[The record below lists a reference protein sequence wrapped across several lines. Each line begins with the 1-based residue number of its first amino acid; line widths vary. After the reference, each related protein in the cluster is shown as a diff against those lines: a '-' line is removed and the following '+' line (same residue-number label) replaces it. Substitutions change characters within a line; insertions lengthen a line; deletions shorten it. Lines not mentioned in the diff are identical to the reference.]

1 MQGTTVNTYIQGTSI
16 TLATTGP
23 FTALDGTIID
33 PDRVWIG
40 FQVDGISSQT
50 YTFHY
55 DYGTGDTTGTIQ
67 RLGLGLYSAT
77 FDTMNYPTGVWNY
90 SIACEPVSTIAH
102 DTTQTKVRNDYS
114 LIVIPGAFPIAE

>member
-1 MQGTTVNTYIQGTSI
+1 MQGLTVNTYIKGTSI
-16 TLATTGP
+16 TIATSSAITDINGN
-23 FTALDGTIID
+23 IID

-55 DYGTGDTTGTIQ
+55 DYGTGDTTGTIT
-67 RLGLGLYSAT
+67 RTGPGLYKAT
-77 FDTMNYPTGVWNY
+77 FDTMTYPTGVWNY

-102 DTTQTKVRNDYS
+102 DTTKTKVRNDYS
-114 LIVIPGAFPIAE
+114 LIVIPGSFPIPE